1 MNSFWHT
8 VTSHLSSS
16 PAEDEDRGEVR
27 CPCSGVPSLLARLSP
42 FQLSASIRGIRSVF
56 EGSLIHLNR
65 LEGSVYNK
73 NIAAWET
80 VLVDEAL

>member
-8 VTSHLSSS
+8 VTSHLSCL
-16 PAEDEDRGEVR
+16 PVEDEDKGQFR
-27 CPCSGVPSLLARLSP
+27 CLSSDVPSLLARLSP
-42 FQLSASIRGIRSVF
+42 FQLSASIQGIWSVF

-65 LEGSVYNK
+65 LEGRVYNK
-73 NIAAWET
+73 NSAAWET